1 MFKNRDMGIS
11 VIWLALINI
20 LTIVLVVLL
29 LKRYELANKHLLW
42 FLLAIPLIS
51 LYYLWKRV
59 NSNPSVKLSALSSL
73 LGKSDLDI
81 MTAIRPLPF
90 AFSLAGL
97 SILIMAMS
105 RPQSNDEWKDVTHEG
120 IDIIMAIDVSSSM
133 LAKDFK
139 PNRLESSIKVA
150 MQFIDER
157 PNDRIGLVV
166 YAAES
171 FTQCPLTTDH
181 EVLKSLFLQVE
192 SGIIQDGTAIGMGLG
207 TAINRLR
214 ESDAKSKVI
223 VLLTDGVNNSGTIQ
237 PLDAAQI
244 AKTYGIR
251 VYTIGVGNTGRA
263 LSPVTK
269 YKSGQFRFDYR
280 DVEIDET
287 TLMGIAE
294 KTDGRYFR
302 ATDGKKLLD
311 IYREIDLLEKTRIK
325 VTEHNTRTEEYFPF
339 ILTGACL
346 FFLGVI
352 LDNTVLRSMP

>member
-1 MFKNRDMGIS
+1 MLKNRDLVIS
-11 VIWLALINI
+11 IIWLALIHVFAII
-20 LTIVLVVLL
+20 LVLLL
-29 LKRYELANKHLLW
+29 LKRYELANPYFLW
-42 FLLAIPLIS
+42 FLLMIPLTS
-51 LYYLWKRV
+51 LYYLWKRLR
-59 NSNPSVKLSALSSL
+59 SNPSVKLSSFNSL
-73 LGKSDLDI
+73 LGKNELDI
-81 MTAIRPLPF
+81 MTTLRPLPF
-90 AFSLAGL
+90 ALSLIGL

-105 RPQSNDEWKDVTHEG
+105 RPQSNDEWKDITHEG

-150 MQFIDER
+150 MKFIDER

-181 EVLKSLFLQVE
+181 DVLKSLFLQVE
-192 SGIIQDGTAIGMGLG
+192 PGIIQDGTAIGMGLG

-214 ESDAKSKVI
+214 GSTAKSKVI

-251 VYTIGVGNTGRA
+251 VYTIGVGSTGRA
-263 LSPVTK
+263 LSPVTR
-269 YKSGQFRFDYR
+269 YQNGQYRFDYR

-287 TLMGIAE
+287 TLKEIAE

-302 ATDGKKLLD
+302 ATNGKKLLD
-311 IYREIDLLEKTRIK
+311 IYREIDKLEKTRIK

-339 ILTGACL
+339 VLAGGCL
-346 FFLGVI
+346 FFMGVI